1 MLHTTELES
10 NISAVLQVCP
20 PPVGTLK
27 TEIHW
32 CESEGQMNSTHVVE
46 GVLELQRLREQRFAL
61 VGGTVVYGG
70 LQKSDPSQDVLFAR
84 PLCRVRVIAD
94 EI

>member
-1 MLHTTELES
+1 
-10 NISAVLQVCP
+10 
-20 PPVGTLK
+20 
-27 TEIHW
+27 
-32 CESEGQMNSTHVVE
+32 MNSTHVLE
-46 GVLELQRLREQRFAL
+46 GVLELQRLREQRVAL

-70 LQKSDPSQDVLFAR
+70 LQSSDPSQAVLFAR